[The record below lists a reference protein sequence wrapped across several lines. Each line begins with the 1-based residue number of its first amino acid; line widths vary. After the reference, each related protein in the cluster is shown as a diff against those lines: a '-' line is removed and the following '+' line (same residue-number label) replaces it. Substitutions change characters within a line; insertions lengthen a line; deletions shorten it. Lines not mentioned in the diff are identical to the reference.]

1 MEKNHVE
8 AMSRNERFNQA
19 TRRWKVFEQLTSKR
33 LIYCRHSV
41 FEKYADALRW
51 KNAQHKLLLQDDFHK
66 SRHLQS
72 QKKNTHCLELKL
84 IKILLS
90 VLRQT
95 AVLLSVSGCIHHAF
109 LQVYVNAVIHIYVCV
124 HVYLLQGSLNATYC
138 TYTCINVIMWQ
149 RLSAF
154 TADMPPF

>member
-8 AMSRNERFNQA
+8 AMRRNERFNQA
-19 TRRWKVFEQLTSKR
+19 ARRWKVFEQLTSKR

-72 QKKNTHCLELKL
+72 QKKYSLSWVEINKNIVECLKAN
-84 IKILLS
+84 S
-90 VLRQT
+90 CF
-95 AVLLSVSGCIHHAF
+95 AVCQWLHSPRIFTSLCQRCNSF
-109 LQVYVNAVIHIYVCV
+109 IYMCVCV
-124 HVYLLQGSLNATYC
+124 FVARKSQRNLLHLH
-138 TYTCINVIMWQ
+138 MH
-149 RLSAF
+149 
-154 TADMPPF
+154 